1 MERVIVLDVV
11 VVRLVEH
18 AVWIVIA
25 VRVLVSY
32 SSDLTK
38 LHMRIA
44 ILVWIFTSEV
54 CRRIRIESILT
65 WTTRLREI
73 LAGQQQHLLV
83 ETTDHRYFWLLL
95 GLLTLGLRCW
105 LWLLATR
112 PHLLSRRLCHL
123 LLLACSSLLG
133 THIHERMRL
142 HLGRWLQCCLCRVH
156 NLVCTL
162 PLTRG
167 LCPQLWRS
175 L

>member
-1 MERVIVLDVV
+1 M
-11 VVRLVEH
+11 
-18 AVWIVIA
+18 IA

-38 LHMRIA
+38 LHMGIA

-95 GLLTLGLRCW
+95 GLLTLGLRC
-105 LWLLATR
+105 
-112 PHLLSRRLCHL
+112 
-123 LLLACSSLLG
+123 
-133 THIHERMRL
+133 
-142 HLGRWLQCCLCRVH
+142 
-156 NLVCTL
+156 
-162 PLTRG
+162 
-167 LCPQLWRS
+167 
-175 L
+175 